1 MLDDLKFKIQ
11 KGDAL
16 VRVIIINF
24 FIYIPLL
31 LLYLVCRASNEEQL
45 FDHVRSYFELPS
57 IPSLFLFRPWTLI
70 TYGFTHFQVW
80 HFLMNMLGLY
90 WLGGIIQ
97 EFLGQKRFV
106 NIYILGTV
114 FGGLLYLLAYNTFP
128 YFENHI
134 AFLAGASAAIFALG
148 VAAVTLL
155 PKYTIYITF
164 LGEVKLIYV
173 IGVYLLI
180 SLASS
185 LGDNAGGNIAHLGGG
200 MLGYVYIKMLNR
212 GYDLGSPIQKVW
224 LWISGLFKKK
234 SKLRVTY
241 KNLEHVNS
249 EYPDQEEIDRI
260 LDKMNQKG
268 GYNALSKEEKEKL
281 FKYSQK

>member
-24 FIYIPLL
+24 FIYIPLQ
-31 LLYLVCRASNEEQL
+31 LLYLIGKATQNFFL
-45 FDHVRSYFELPS
+45 FDVVKSYFELPS
-57 IPSLFLFRPWTLI
+57 LPSLFLLRPWTVI
-70 TYGFTHFQVW
+70 AYGFAHYEIW

-90 WLGGIIQ
+90 WLGGIVQ

-106 NIYILGTV
+106 NIYILGTI
-114 FGGLLYLLAYNTFP
+114 FGGLLCMLAYNTLP
-128 YFENHI
+128 YFENKI
-134 AFLAGASAAIFALG
+134 SLLVGASGAVFALG

-155 PKYTIYITF
+155 PRYTVYFPF
-164 LGEVKLIYV
+164 LGEVKLVYV

-180 SLASS
+180 SLAFS

-200 MLGYVYIKMLNR
+200 FLGYLYIKMLNN
-212 GYDLGSPIQKVW
+212 GYDMGSPIQKTW
-224 LWISGLFKKK
+224 LWISGLFKRK
-234 SKLRVTY
+234 SKLRVSY
-241 KNLEHVNS
+241 KNLEHVSS